1 MHKIYKLSF
10 PYAHHENI
18 IIVKIINAFIISQ
31 SFLSLFWIFLFYS
44 FLQLPGNHFS
54 ATYHT
59 HWSKFL
65 ELHANGKSILWI
77 GFFFFFGYCELPEL
91 FWESCI
97 SFYWMNNCSLLQL
110 RNFYFY
116 GHKVLFFS
124 HSTIGKYFGC
134 LQFWAST
141 SKVFRV
147 SKMALRGKV
156 LTFWPGDL
164 NLICGTYLFKTR
176 NSFLKVTLCPPYT
189 HTTLNR

>member
-31 SFLSLFWIFLFYS
+31 SFLCLFWIFLFYS

-77 GFFFFFGYCELPEL
+77 GFFFFLATVSYQNYFENHAFLFIEWIIIPFYNWEIFTFMDIQYYFLPIQPLESILAASNFELV
-91 FWESCI
+91 
-97 SFYWMNNCSLLQL
+97 QV
-110 RNFYFY
+110 
-116 GHKVLFFS
+116 K
-124 HSTIGKYFGC
+124 
-134 LQFWAST
+134 
-141 SKVFRV
+141 
-147 SKMALRGKV
+147 
-156 LTFWPGDL
+156 
-164 NLICGTYLFKTR
+164 
-176 NSFLKVTLCPPYT
+176 FLGSVRWLWGERY
-189 HTTLNR
+189 